1 MDVLMDKEG
10 VDVSE
15 WLLQEH
21 KRFVEILDEDKMI
34 ERYNNDFNIMKL
46 FPHLINE
53 NSSTQSQEQKIIKE
67 FYINKNKG
75 NQNYTPF
82 LEEIKFDL
90 TNKKNHYKFP
100 QFWEDLRKILKK
112 QYVE

>member
-34 ERYNNDFNIMKL
+34 ER
-46 FPHLINE
+46 
-53 NSSTQSQEQKIIKE
+53 
-67 FYINKNKG
+67 
-75 NQNYTPF
+75 
-82 LEEIKFDL
+82 
-90 TNKKNHYKFP
+90 
-100 QFWEDLRKILKK
+100 
-112 QYVE
+112 